1 MAIKLNP
8 VKHVGQMLNQHIR
21 KNRYYKSALARDL
34 DRRYETIA
42 DYLKRPSVQV
52 RILFELCQ
60 ALNHN
65 FFADIAAQL
74 PPDMPANPTPKD
86 QRIAELEKQVQQL
99 STERDN
105 LQKVLDI
112 LRQK

>member
-1 MAIKLNP
+1 MKI
-8 VKHVGQMLNQHIR
+8 HIR
-21 KNRYYKSALARDL
+21 KHRYYKSALARDL
-34 DRRYETIA
+34 GRPYETIA
-42 DYLKRPSVQV
+42 DYLKCPSIHV
-52 RILFELCQ
+52 RILFEICQ

-65 FFADIAAQL
+65 FFSDIAAQL
-74 PPDMPANPTPKD
+74 PPEMPANPTPKD
-86 QRIAELEKQVQQL
+86 QRIAELEKQVQEL